1 MCIIIFSIFN
11 HLCLLK
17 CREIIL
23 ISSFINI
30 SYRHCMADRIAS
42 VCTMLGTF
50 YTQKKQIT
58 RSCPILNLKDERLDF
73 DELVDGFYAVIN
85 CWVFFFFLVN
95 NKKLLLM
102 KKIDFQTEWLHITC
116 WWDNKAEAFI
126 WFGHNSLVSNSIF
139 FCKDKE

>member
-1 MCIIIFSIFN
+1 
-11 HLCLLK
+11 
-17 CREIIL
+17 
-23 ISSFINI
+23 
-30 SYRHCMADRIAS
+30 MADRIAS

-73 DELVDGFYAVIN
+73 DELVDGFYAVIAE
-85 CWVFFFFLVN
+85 FFFFLVN

-116 WWDNKAEAFI
+116 
-126 WFGHNSLVSNSIF
+126 
-139 FCKDKE
+139 